1 MNEKEVVLKLPNDP
15 IAAFKSWFDEA
26 VQKGCAEPTAMTLAT
41 VSKSGTPSARIVLYK
56 GLSDGA
62 FFFVTN
68 YESRKAQD
76 LIANPSAALVFF
88 WAPLQRQIRIEGKAE
103 RLPDSESDA
112 YFNSRPRG
120 SQIGA
125 WSSPQSK
132 VIASRDELIEKVR
145 ETEARFK
152 DKPVE
157 RPPFWGGF
165 RIRPERIEFW
175 EGRESR
181 LHERFVFESKNGQWT
196 QSRLAP

>member
-1 MNEKEVVLKLPNDP
+1 MNEKEVVLKLPSDP

-26 VQKGCAEPTAMTLAT
+26 VQKGCPEPTAMTLAT

-76 LIANPSAALVFF
+76 LIANPNAALVFF

-103 RLPDSESDA
+103 RLPDSESDT

-152 DKPVE
+152 DKKVE

-181 LHERFVFESKNGQWT
+181 LHERFVFEATNGQWT

>member
-26 VQKGCAEPTAMTLAT
+26 VEKGCAEPTAMTLAT
-41 VSKSGTPSARIVLYK
+41 VSKSGAPSARIVLYK

-76 LIANPSAALVFF
+76 LIANPNAALVFF

-103 RLPDSESDA
+103 RLPDNESDM

-132 VIASRDELIEKVR
+132 VIASREELIEKVR

-152 DKPVE
+152 DKAVE

-181 LHERFVFESKNGQWT
+181 LHERFVFESKNGVWK